1 MIYSTQPKEAI
12 LMIEISSDIIH
23 LIDCYKKHRQ
33 IYDRTKNRR
42 IKNTQLKK
50 FPMLALQQK
59 MLKTIRMDDLSPSFT
74 MSSSCQMLYDKWF
87 SEHSKEIE

>member
-1 MIYSTQPKEAI
+1 MIYLTQPKEAI
-12 LMIEISSDIIH
+12 LMIEISSDTIR
-23 LIDCYKKHRQ
+23 LIDCCKKHKQ

-42 IKNTQLKK
+42 IKNKQLKK
-50 FPMLALQQK
+50 SPMLALQKK
-59 MLKTIRMDDLSPSFT
+59 MIKTIRMDDLSHSFT